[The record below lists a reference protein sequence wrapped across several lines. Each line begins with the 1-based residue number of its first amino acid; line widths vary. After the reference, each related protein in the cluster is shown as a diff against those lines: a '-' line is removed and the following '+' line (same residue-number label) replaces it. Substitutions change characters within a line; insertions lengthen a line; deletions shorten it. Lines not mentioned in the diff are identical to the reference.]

1 MVWGACIG
9 TRNPDETKRRRAH
22 IRRFPLPVFR
32 GEAVVSSALQLE
44 TPMTTSI
51 GVVMTE
57 HIVAGRLTGS
67 LGEQRLE
74 GDRLRYPTDMAE
86 TEGLI
91 GVPSGEV
98 YDLLASLIAPLI
110 AASTEPVAAIGVAV
124 PGIVRNGVVEDSPN
138 LQQIK
143 GVRLAEALG
152 EVLTGHGITTPV
164 YVLND
169 ADAVAAGL
177 AATRGHLDRLIRVW
191 TLGNGI
197 GYGRWPYADGVWE
210 GGHTTVTLDPKEK
223 YCGCGGLGHLE
234 GIMGN
239 RAMRMRFLDLEPE
252 EVFANAK
259 QGDARCREFV
269 DLWHRALAAGTA
281 SMIHLGG
288 PGKFYFTG
296 LNYRFLELPVLKG
309 YLEAMVKM
317 SPLQSYSLE
326 VLPEDDGISILGA
339 GVAALRAQSW

>member
-1 MVWGACIG
+1 
-9 TRNPDETKRRRAH
+9 
-22 IRRFPLPVFR
+22 
-32 GEAVVSSALQLE
+32 
-44 TPMTTSI
+44 MTTSI

-57 HIVAGRLTGS
+57 HIVAGRLTGG

-74 GDRLRYPTDMAE
+74 GDRLRYPTDV
-86 TEGLI
+86 TESEALI
-91 GVPSGEV
+91 GVPAREV
-98 YDLLASLIAPLI
+98 YDLLAGLIAPLMS
-110 AASTEPVAAIGVAV
+110 STSEPVAAIGVAV

-143 GVRLAEALG
+143 GVRLADALG
-152 EVLTGHGITTPV
+152 EVLQAQGISTPV

-210 GGHTTVTLDPKEK
+210 GGHTIVTLDPKEK

-259 QGDARCREFV
+259 QGDQRCREFV

-326 VLPEDDGISILGA
+326 VLAEDDAISILGA